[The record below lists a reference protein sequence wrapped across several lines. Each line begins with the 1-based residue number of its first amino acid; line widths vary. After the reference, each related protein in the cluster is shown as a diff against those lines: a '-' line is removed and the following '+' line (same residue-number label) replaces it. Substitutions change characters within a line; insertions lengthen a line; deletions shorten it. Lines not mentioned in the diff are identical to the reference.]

1 MTCSPLLLQ
10 WAAHSITVQSCS
22 PVKRGLMSP
31 GKALCTFHTSIQTS
45 LLLSCFIICWLLF
58 DIRALRASPPLWGL
72 GAGAQGPENRRGMW
86 RSPSEN
92 VEGDTTRAEPSWGFL
107 LTTLLSLATRGQDKR
122 EGICPFGSSWNLVRA
137 SSIYKSRNAKAIPL
151 KSSTRSGGCRHIN
164 LKPSCLR
171 CKPSTVTAS
180 D

>member
-22 PVKRGLMSP
+22 PVKRGLISP
-31 GKALCTFHTSIQTS
+31 GKALCTLHTSIQTS
-45 LLLSCFIICWLLF
+45 LLLSCFITCWPLF
-58 DIRALRASPPLWGL
+58 DIRALSASPPLRGL
-72 GAGAQGPENRRGMW
+72 GAGAQGPENRRGTW

-92 VEGDTTRAEPSWGFL
+92 FEGDTTRAEPSWGVL
-107 LTTLLSLATRGQDKR
+107 LTTLLSLATGGQDKR
-122 EGICPFGSSWNLVRA
+122 EGICPSGNSWNLVRA
-137 SSIYKSRNAKAIPL
+137 FSRRNGKAIPL
-151 KSSTRSGGCRHIN
+151 KSSTCSGGCRHIN